1 MTPSQAQQLTSYL
14 YGLKTPEAVQQ
25 FAAQHQN
32 DINVVGLASGVAN
45 AMKAASQSQQLLMP
59 QGTVTQQAISQ
70 MASRGQMP
78 QQTPPQITP
87 QAPQMPPPSQA
98 ALPPQATQQ
107 LPENSGI
114 AQLPVQNMQ
123 SMAGGGITGEPRRFA
138 VGDLVPAGVG
148 VVGTDVPEMYMPPMT
163 VQERQRVA
171 QSAMAAQPTPF
182 PSGYT
187 RQNMANDPRMISN
200 IPTNL
205 PTNLPN
211 QTGVTGVPYPV
222 TPGPQQNAPVAPAV
236 LPKAPASGIVALPS
250 GMQRPKSVTQNAADM
265 AKASDPAAMHMQ
277 TAQEHSD
284 ELASLAAQNGVD
296 LNNTKGYDQLDK
308 LDKRSQDLL
317 DRKSNLAIIQAGLGM
332 IRSGNPFEAIAA
344 GAGQG
349 IKSYS
354 DAMDQAQTQ
363 QAKLAESRMALDAA
377 TNAMKMGNVKESVQ
391 LAQKGK
397 EMGLQALIANNH
409 DAVSLT
415 NNQAQVAAQ
424 LAGDIMRRDVGMA
437 GVGVQQGMLGI
448 AQQEAP
454 GKLALMHAQA
464 KFYNDRMGTQM
475 DKATMQAVERYAQGL
490 IGKIN
495 PATNQMYTP
504 IEATMAAHQV
514 VSTGGA
520 GQLITNLPTDAVV
533 RN

>member
-1 MTPSQAQQLTSYL
+1 
-14 YGLKTPEAVQQ
+14 
-25 FAAQHQN
+25 
-32 DINVVGLASGVAN
+32 
-45 AMKAASQSQQLLMP
+45 
-59 QGTVTQQAISQ
+59 
-70 MASRGQMP
+70 
-78 QQTPPQITP
+78 
-87 QAPQMPPPSQA
+87 
-98 ALPPQATQQ
+98 
-107 LPENSGI
+107 
-114 AQLPVQNMQ
+114 
-123 SMAGGGITGEPRRFA
+123 
-138 VGDLVPAGVG
+138 
-148 VVGTDVPEMYMPPMT
+148 
-163 VQERQRVA
+163 
-171 QSAMAAQPTPF
+171 
-182 PSGYT
+182 
-187 RQNMANDPRMISN
+187 MAN
-200 IPTNL
+200 
-205 PTNLPN
+205 
-211 QTGVTGVPYPV
+211 
-222 TPGPQQNAPVAPAV
+222 
-236 LPKAPASGIVALPS
+236 
-250 GMQRPKSVTQNAADM
+250 
-265 AKASDPAAMHMQ
+265 ASDPAAMHMQ

-296 LNNTKGYDQLDK
+296 LNNTKGYEQLDK

-332 IRSGNPFEAIAA
+332 IKSGNPFEAIAA

-354 DAMDQAQTQ
+354 DAMDQAQAQ
-363 QAKLAESRMALDAA
+363 QAKLAESRMTLDAA

-415 NNQAQVAAQ
+415 NSQAQVAAQ

-454 GKLALMHAQA
+454 GKLALMQAQA
-464 KFYNDRMGTQM
+464 KYFGDRMGTQM
-475 DKATMQAVERYAQGL
+475 DKATMQAVEKYAQSL
-490 IGKIN
+490 QGKIN

-514 VSTGGA
+514 VGSSGGA
-520 GQLITNLPTDAVV
+520 GQMITNLPDNAVV